1 MSDKNTVTVIIY
13 GQEYT
18 LSGDMPREYI
28 MKLAD
33 KVDAKMRELQG
44 VKGLPLSKSAV
55 LAAMLLADDLLKSE
69 EEKYALIADNENAK
83 RVLLANYEEEKRS
96 IAQRYEERLNEQKE
110 LLDKAQEISP
120 EVQKHIDELEEKC
133 RDIESSFF
141 DLQMENIRLKN
152 EIENYK
158 RNSQNQ
164 NSYNDYS
171 SDNF

>member
-1 MSDKNTVTVIIY
+1 MSEKNTVSVLIY

-33 KVDAKMRELQG
+33 KVDAKMRELSIG
-44 VKGLPLSKSAV
+44 KGQSLSKTAV
-55 LAAMLLADDLLKSE
+55 LAAMLIADELYKSE
-69 EEKYALIADNENAK
+69 GEKVAIIE
-83 RVLLANYEEEKRS
+83 
-96 IAQRYEERLNEQKE
+96 RYEERLDEQRH
-110 LLDKAQEISP
+110 LLDQAQEISP
-120 EVQKHIDELEEKC
+120 ETQKRIDDLEEKC

-158 RNSQNQ
+158 HNMANNS
-164 NSYNDYS
+164 NSFGNYND
-171 SDNF
+171 NF